1 MWEDNKINHNVNY
14 LQARQWGIMRSS
26 WWAGSEGKGGTRV
39 EFEIFARKDLIGNVT
54 TEAGFEIS

>member
-1 MWEDNKINHNVNY
+1 
-14 LQARQWGIMRSS
+14 MRSS